1 MQNTQRRYVAPVH
14 VVLTSKKPNASS
26 QSNLEA
32 EIAELKA
39 MFASSVGPQSPK
51 QPEKASSQPEKES
64 PQLEKANVDDDE
76 ECVMYDQPKPTP
88 PAVSV

>member
-1 MQNTQRRYVAPVH
+1 
-14 VVLTSKKPNASS
+14 
-26 QSNLEA
+26 
-32 EIAELKA
+32 
-39 MFASSVGPQSPK
+39 MFASSVGPQSQK